1 MTGRQRNI
9 LIEFLTVIIITA
21 IAVIGMVNF
30 KDYVNRS
37 ESMQA
42 MNRLGRIILQYR
54 KTQGAVPPESYIED
68 VKEELAGLARLG
80 SLQYRARWITLG
92 AGPDEI
98 LAYVKKNYHSL
109 FFSNGYIVLRLDGRV
124 EWMEPNRFETTLV
137 KQQRPEEIEAI
148 KK

>member
-1 MTGRQRNI
+1 MTGRQKNI

-42 MNRLGRIILQYR
+42 MNHLGKIILQYR
-54 KTQGAVPPESYIED
+54 KTEGAVPPESYIED
-68 VKEELAGLARLG
+68 VKEELAGLSRLG

-98 LAYVKKNYHSL
+98 LAYAKKNYHSL
-109 FFSNGYIVLRLDGRV
+109 FFSSGYVVLRLDGRV
-124 EWMEPNRFETTLV
+124 EWMEPNRFETTLA
-137 KQQRPEEIEAI
+137 KQQHSEEMEAI